1 MQNPFDI
8 GTALTK
14 GWETFTANAASLI
27 VGLILVIILS
37 MVTLGLAA
45 PGLLVGYQKMC
56 LRAVR
61 GETPEI
67 GDVFEGFQFFLPAL
81 IVAIV
86 VGIAVSL
93 GFILLIIPGLILAM
107 LWAWVFWLMAD
118 GKEGLGDLLQ
128 ESGEITK
135 GDWVGVFVLMLVVGI
150 VGMIG
155 GVVPFGSLV
164 TTPITYCAMAHA
176 YDTWQKNNA
185 GAASS
190 EG

>member
-8 GTALTK
+8 GDALKK
-14 GWETFTANAASLI
+14 GWETFTANAAALI
-27 VGLILVIILS
+27 VGLILLIILAI
-37 MVTLGLAA
+37 VTLGLAA
-45 PGLLVGYQKMC
+45 PGLAVGYNKMC

-61 GETPEI
+61 GESIEI
-67 GDVFEGFQFFLPAL
+67 GDLFEGFQFFLPAL
-81 IVAIV
+81 IAAIV
-86 VGIAVSL
+86 IGIAVSVGL
-93 GFILLIIPGLILAM
+93 ILLVIPGIILAM
-107 LWAWVFWLMAD
+107 LFSWVFWLMAD
-118 GKEGLGDLLQ
+118 GKEGLGDLLKD
-128 ESGEITK
+128 SGEITK
-135 GDWVGVFVLMLVVGI
+135 SDWVGVFVLMLVVGI

-185 GAASS
+185 GAAPS